1 MNLKESH
8 NKRVQK
14 VKNFTENNKM
24 FSVIAVIVV
33 IYLLFSI
40 VGSKLSDDDNNPN
53 ETTSQSQSEMLQK
66 SETAAVSEAA
76 GDHWRFYWID
86 LWILVGAGGF
96 CSVMIIRER
105 KKAREKL
112 Q

>member
-1 MNLKESH
+1 MNFKNSH
-8 NKRVQK
+8 QKRVEK
-14 VKNFTENNKM
+14 IKNFANNNKV
-24 FSVIAVIVV
+24 FTVIFIIVT
-33 IYLLFSI
+33 IFLLFNFI
-40 VGSKLSDDDNNPN
+40 IGNMNKTNTNNLNPN
-53 ETTSQSQSEMLQK
+53 VSQSANLNEV
-66 SETAAVSEAA
+66 ETDNTVS
-76 GDHWRFYWID
+76 DQPHWRFYWID